1 MKKFITITILV
12 MMPMGLFAK
21 ETEEQIF
28 WKWFQNNESK
38 IYQFEKN
45 QKPILDEISEQLS
58 KYKEGVVFEIS
69 QEQNGKRE
77 FILSADGLKELFPS
91 VQALKASAPKLERWS
106 IVAFRS
112 RMNDYARFKLD
123 YAGKEFDPAN
133 IWIYHRRQDGYF
145 DLIIYHPEYTEEE
158 RNAFTSGAYILLDM
172 ALGEYDVVTGVR
184 YIDHQR
190 LPENPEAEGLKPFS
204 ELRKVFDEYK
214 ANNG

>member
-1 MKKFITITILV
+1 MKRFITITLLV

-21 ETEEQIF
+21 ETGEQIF
-28 WKWFQNNESK
+28 WKWFQKNESK

-45 QKPILDEISEQLS
+45 QEAILDEISEQLS

-77 FILSADGLKELFPS
+77 FILSADGLKELFS
-91 VQALKASAPKLERWS
+91 AVQALKASAPRLEMWS
-106 IVAFRS
+106 IVAFRP

-123 YAGKEFDPAN
+123 YAGKEFYPAN
-133 IWIYHRRQDGYF
+133 MWIYHRIQDGYF

-158 RNAFTSGAYILLDM
+158 RNAFISGAYILLDM
-172 ALGEYDVVTGVR
+172 ALGEYDVVTGIR

-190 LPENPEAEGLKPFS
+190 LPERPEEEGLKPFS
-204 ELRKVFDEYK
+204 ELRQIFDKYK
-214 ANNG
+214 AKNG